1 MSIKHLS
8 LLFVLV
14 TFIAC
19 SQKKKQKADSSD
31 NEYSLVPTKEYA
43 NFEIDADTKLYMKAL
58 YLYTDTATNKE
69 YLTFQNATENE
80 ILIYDWESKKRIK
93 KVVAEKE
100 GANGVG
106 KFIGYLMR
114 SFDEIYLSSL
124 HIPLISIVDTTGKLQ
139 TKIPYTK
146 TNDGDY
152 LLPSRPMTFIYQP
165 LKIIDS
171 KIYITQILNWKYKDH
186 AVEKSPIA
194 VTVDLETGVT
204 KALPMKFPPIITS
217 KRYISGVHDAEVDFS
232 REFNGKEF
240 IYSFY
245 YDENIHIAN
254 IAHDSVR
261 TVSAKSQFIKAP
273 ERAKLA
279 DVPTNI
285 KLDCELAMYG
295 NLIYDKY
302 REVYYRFAY
311 HSEEFSKDE
320 ENFFELYAFGRNKFS
335 IIILDKDFQCIG
347 ETEFPEGIY
356 STRGYLIRKDG
367 LYLSTSHY
375 KNPSF
380 SDDLL
385 QFERIELKK
394 TINLK

>member
-1 MSIKHLS
+1 MKNIILLIVLS
-8 LLFVLV
+8 TL
-14 TFIAC
+14 IAC
-19 SQKKKQKADSSD
+19 SQNKKQKADSSD

-58 YLYTDTATNKE
+58 YLFTDTATNKE

-80 ILIYDWESKKRIK
+80 ILIYDWESKKRLK

-106 KFIGYLMR
+106 KVFGYLMK
-114 SFDEIYLSSL
+114 SFDEIYLPNA
-124 HIPLISIVDTTGKLQ
+124 HYPLISMIDTTGRIKR
-139 TKIPYTK
+139 KIPYKK
-146 TNDGDY
+146 TTDGDI
-152 LLPSRPMTFIYQP
+152 LITARSITIIHQP
-165 LKIIDS
+165 FNLIDN
-171 KIYITQILNWKYKDH
+171 KIYITQRLNWKYKYQ
-186 AVEKSPIA
+186 AIEKSPIS
-194 VTVDLETGVT
+194 VTIDTITGII
-204 KALPMKFPPIITS
+204 KALPMRFPPIIS
-217 KRYISGVHDAEVDFS
+217 SEKYISGVIEEEVKFS

-240 IYSFY
+240 VYSFF

-261 TVSAKSQFIKAP
+261 TVSAKSRFIKAP
-273 ERAKLA
+273 EKAKLA
-279 DVPTNI
+279 DVSTNM
-285 KLDCELAMYG
+285 KNTCELAMYG

-311 HSEEFSKDE
+311 HSEDFNVDE

>member
-31 NEYSLVPTKEYA
+31 NEYSLVPTKEYT
-43 NFEIDADTKLYMKAL
+43 NFEIDSDTKLYMKAL

-69 YLTFQNATENE
+69 YLTFQNVTKNE

-106 KFIGYLMR
+106 GFFGYLMN
-114 SFDEIYLSSL
+114 SFDEIYLPNDDY
-124 HIPLISIVDTTGKLQ
+124 PLICIIDTAGDLKKKFPYQ
-139 TKIPYTK
+139 TTINGDILIPARAITI
-146 TNDGDY
+146 
-152 LLPSRPMTFIYQP
+152 LHQP
-165 LKIIDS
+165 FKIIDG
-171 KIYITQILNWKYKDH
+171 KIYIAQRLNWKYKSQC
-186 AVEKSPIA
+186 VEKSPVS
-194 VTVDLETGVT
+194 VTIDTATGVI

-217 KRYISGVHDAEVDFS
+217 ERYLSGVLDVEVEFS
-232 REFNGKEF
+232 REFNGEEF
-240 IYSFY
+240 VYSFL

-261 TVSAKSQFIKAP
+261 TVCAKSRFIKAP
-273 ERAKLA
+273 EKAKLT
-279 DVPTNI
+279 DIPTDMKN
-285 KLDCELAMYG
+285 LCEIAMYG

-302 REVYYRFAY
+302 REVYYRFVY
-311 HSEEFSKDE
+311 HSEDFNVDE

-375 KNPSF
+375 KNPAF
-380 SDDLL
+380 SDDIL
-385 QFERIELKK
+385 QFERIELS
-394 TINLK
+394 N